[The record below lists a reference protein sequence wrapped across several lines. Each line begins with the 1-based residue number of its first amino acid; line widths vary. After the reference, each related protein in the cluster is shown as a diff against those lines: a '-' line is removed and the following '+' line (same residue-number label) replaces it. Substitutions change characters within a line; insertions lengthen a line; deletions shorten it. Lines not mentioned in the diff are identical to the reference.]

1 MELCFGIYAKI
12 LKLCCRSSV
21 HNKTL
26 VDALVKTIDP
36 DSKYIDN
43 DTSVS
48 RLMNCTANF
57 PEVTVSDSYGPV
69 RSTDGSITN
78 IVALARN
85 TNVQEL
91 TPIFEESILPLLDP
105 DKITYALSALQSVIT
120 LDVSLAYTHRMTF
133 EQCMGHDSV
142 FSAQMSAIEPSS
154 FLNWAVS
161 LYRSNQRKNKMMI

>member
-1 MELCFGIYAKI
+1 MLWNLCQDTKKSPSY
-12 LKLCCRSSV
+12 RSSV

-120 LDVSLAYTHRMTF
+120 LDVSLRIRR
-133 EQCMGHDSV
+133 SV
-142 FSAQMSAIEPSS
+142 FKPEFSE
-154 FLNWAVS
+154 W
-161 LYRSNQRKNKMMI
+161 